1 MSDQEKPAEDVTP
14 ELSGDQTTIDDATP
28 TAVAESSTTEP
39 DEAPVTETAA
49 EGGTSE
55 PDEAPVTD
63 VPAGTPEVEDAEGA
77 PEAPAAPEA
86 VADEPAVA
94 EPAVAEP
101 AVDEAVADEASAD
114 EAPADTEAVGSE
126 DTAPEQDA
134 VADVAAPVED
144 APAEE
149 APAGEAPTEEA
160 PAEETPAAEVPS
172 APAAA
177 PEPASAP
184 TGRPTPRP
192 MPRPVPRPPAPGLRP
207 AAPAATTAAA
217 APVAPVP
224 PALTAAESAEAARWG
239 RVDDDGTVWVR
250 EETGER
256 AVGQYPGADA
266 ADALAFYVR
275 RFADLHAKIVLFE
288 ARLSATDLAVKEIDS
303 TLAHLTEELAEPAA
317 VGDLDSLRQRLE
329 VLRGVAAERHAA
341 ADAERAA
348 AKQAALEA
356 RTAIVESAEKIAATD
371 PDRIQWRPAGEQL
384 RVLLDQWKDAQR
396 HGPRVDRGAED
407 ALWKRFSHARS
418 TFDRERRRFFS
429 ELEKTNAS
437 AKAEK
442 TALVVEA
449 EKLADSTDWAAT
461 TSAYRDLMARWK
473 AAGRAS
479 RKDDDALWARFR
491 AAQDQFFAARDA
503 SLKQTDAEFAAN
515 LEVKL
520 GLLTEA
526 ERLVPVKD
534 LPAAR
539 AALRDL
545 QERWE
550 AAGKVPRADL
560 QRVEGRL
567 RAVEQAIREAEQSQW
582 QRSNPETRARA
593 EGAAAQ
599 LNAAI
604 AGLEADLAAAQ
615 AAGDAR
621 KVAEAQAALDA
632 RRAWLEQVQRAAA
645 DSRG

>member
-14 ELSGDQTTIDDATP
+14 ELSGDQTMTHDATP
-28 TAVAESSTTEP
+28 TAAESITTEP
-39 DEAPVTETAA
+39 EAPVTETAA
-49 EGGTSE
+49 
-55 PDEAPVTD
+55 AM
-63 VPAGTPEVEDAEGA
+63 PEVEDAEAAPDAPAAPEGVVDEAVVEEPLADEPVVEDVPAVEPLAEASPADAETSADDTAPEQGAVADAAAPAEDAPAPGAPPAEEAPA
-77 PEAPAAPEA
+77 PEAPAAE
-86 VADEPAVA
+86 ETPA
-94 EPAVAEP
+94 
-101 AVDEAVADEASAD
+101 
-114 EAPADTEAVGSE
+114 
-126 DTAPEQDA
+126 
-134 VADVAAPVED
+134 
-144 APAEE
+144 AEE
-149 APAGEAPTEEA
+149 A
-160 PAEETPAAEVPS
+160 PAAEVPS
-172 APAAA
+172 APAATPTPA
-177 PEPASAP
+177 PAPA
-184 TGRPTPRP
+184 GRPTPRP
-192 MPRPVPRPPAPGLRP
+192 IPRPVPRPPAPGLRP
-207 AAPAATTAAA
+207 AAPAATPAAA

-250 EETGER
+250 EESGER

-275 RFADLHAKIVLFE
+275 RFADLHAKVVLFE

-356 RTAIVESAEKIAATD
+356 RTAIVEAAEKIAATD

-442 TALVVEA
+442 TALVTEA

-520 GLLTEA
+520 GLLAEA